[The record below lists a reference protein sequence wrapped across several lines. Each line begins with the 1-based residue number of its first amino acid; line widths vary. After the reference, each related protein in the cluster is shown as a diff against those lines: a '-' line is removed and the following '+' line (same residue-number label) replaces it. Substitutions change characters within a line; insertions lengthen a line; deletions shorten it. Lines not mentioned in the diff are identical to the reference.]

1 MGFYTLIISG
11 KLHMV
16 NMQLQNFRFGDPV
29 GNQVTSCNLIRINI
43 FIFIRKEHIKYIDN
57 MYGKNVE
64 KITIIFS
71 E

>member
-1 MGFYTLIISG
+1 
-11 KLHMV
+11 
-16 NMQLQNFRFGDPV
+16 MQLQNFRFGDPV